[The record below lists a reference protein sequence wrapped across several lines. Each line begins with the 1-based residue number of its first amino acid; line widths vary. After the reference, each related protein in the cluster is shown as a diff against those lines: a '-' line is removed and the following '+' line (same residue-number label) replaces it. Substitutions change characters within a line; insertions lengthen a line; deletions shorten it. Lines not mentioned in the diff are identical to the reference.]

1 MSQFPAKK
9 ALELCSYYGD
19 PLPASSSHVK
29 MESTL
34 EERAASS
41 PLELIHTHL
50 CSSKKECKHKK
61 ICTVNF
67 EGVLSSHLPGLS
79 KVAAELGRDVGH
91 AYAHNG
97 GLVEE
102 ESVLLPRGQ
111 RARGR
116 VQGVDGT
123 APAALLAYLL
133 KQLGGKENSYGIP
146 AT

>member
-79 KVAAELGRDVGH
+79 KVAAELGRDVGQP
-91 AYAHNG
+91 
-97 GLVEE
+97 EE
-102 ESVLLPRGQ
+102 LSHLDGEVSIWHQNSLFCCSIGVLSLNWH
-111 RARGR
+111 
-116 VQGVDGT
+116 T
-123 APAALLAYLL
+123 
-133 KQLGGKENSYGIP
+133 I
-146 AT
+146 